1 MAKDIK
7 FGKTA
12 RDQMLQGVDTLAD
25 TVKVTLGPKGRNV
38 ALDKGYGSPE
48 ICEDGVTIAREI
60 ELKNSFQNMG
70 AKLVYEVANQT
81 NEKAGDGTTTATVLA
96 QAMIHR
102 GINSVEKGANP
113 VFVRVGIEKAGK
125 AVAEQ
130 LLKKSKP
137 VVTNEDIEAIA
148 TISSHDEAIG
158 KLIAQAM
165 DKVGKSGVITVDE
178 SKTSEDELVV
188 SQGLEYDKGY
198 LSPYMVS
205 DREKMVAELEDA
217 YVLVTDM
224 KISNINDI
232 VPLLQSVVDSHKP
245 LLIIADDLDSD
256 VVSTLIVNKLRGTF
270 NVVATKAP
278 EFGDAQKAALQD
290 IAILTGAKFYSKDL
304 GMALKD
310 VTIQD
315 LGQAKKVTVKKDTT
329 TLVGG
334 EGSKKDLADR
344 IAELEAQYK
353 TASSEYDKKGISKR
367 IAKLSNGVAVLK
379 VGAQTESEMKDKKLR
394 IEDAL
399 NATKAAVSEGIV
411 VGGGAALAE
420 VYAELKEGLKD
431 KNPDIQKGIDA
442 VVDSLFDPLK
452 QIADNSGYDAEEI
465 VEKQKSQKDG
475 FGFNAETGEWVDMFK
490 EGIVDPTKV
499 TRSAILNASSISAL
513 FVTTEA
519 AVTEI
524 KEEKPAAPAAP
535 GMGGGMDDMY

>member
-12 RDQMLQGVDTLAD
+12 RDQMLQGVDTLAN

-344 IAELEAQYK
+344 IAELEGQYK
-353 TASSEYDKKGISKR
+353 TATSEYDKKGISKR

-420 VYAELKEGLKD
+420 VYAELKETLKD

-442 VVDSLFDPLK
+442 VMDSLFDPLK

-475 FGFNAETGEWVDMFK
+475 FGFNAETGEWVDMIK

>member
-12 RDQMLQGVDTLAD
+12 RDQMLQGVDTLAN

-102 GINSVEKGANP
+102 GINAVEKGANP
-113 VFVRVGIEKAGK
+113 VFVRVGVEKAGK
-125 AVAEQ
+125 TVAEQ

-198 LSPYMVS
+198 LSPYMVT

-224 KISNINDI
+224 KVSNINDI

-245 LLIIADDLDSD
+245 LLIIADDMDSD

-310 VTIQD
+310 VTIDD

-329 TLVGG
+329 TIVGG

-353 TASSEYDKKGISKR
+353 TATSEYDKKGISKR

-420 VYAELKEGLKD
+420 VYGELKDSLKD

-442 VVDSLFDPLK
+442 VMDSLFDPLK

-465 VEKQKSQKDG
+465 VEMQKSQKDG
-475 FGFNAETGEWVDMFK
+475 FGFNAETGEWVDMIK

-524 KEEKPAAPAAP
+524 KEDKPAAPAAP

>member
-1 MAKDIK
+1 MAKEIK
-7 FGKTA
+7 FGKNA
-12 RDQMLQGVDTLAD
+12 RDEMVEGVDTLAD

-38 ALDKGYGSPE
+38 ALDKGYGSPS

-60 ELKNSFQNMG
+60 ELKNNFQNMG

-102 GINSVEKGANP
+102 GINAVEKGANP
-113 VFVRVGIEKAGK
+113 VFVRSGMERAGK
-125 AVAEQ
+125 AVADK
-130 LLKKSKP
+130 LLEMSKP
-137 VVTNEDIEAIA
+137 VVTNEDIESIA
-148 TISSHDEAIG
+148 TVSSHDESIG
-158 KLIAQAM
+158 KLIAEAM
-165 DKVGKSGVITVDE
+165 DKVGKNGVITVDE
-178 SKTSEDELVV
+178 SKTSEDELTV

-198 LSPYMVS
+198 ISPYMVS
-205 DREKMVAELEDA
+205 DREKMVSELEDA

-256 VVSTLIVNKLRGTF
+256 VTSTLIVNKLRGTF

-310 VTIQD
+310 ITIND
-315 LGQAKKVTVKKDTT
+315 LGTAKKISVKKDSTT
-329 TLVGG
+329 IVGG
-334 EGSKKDLADR
+334 AGDKKDIENR
-344 IAELEAQYK
+344 IEELQGQYK
-353 TASSEYDKKGISKR
+353 ASTSDYDKKGISKR

-379 VGAQTESEMKDKKLR
+379 VGALTESEMKDKKLR

-411 VGGGAALAE
+411 IGGGAALAV
-420 VYAELKEGLKD
+420 VYAGLKGDLKD

-442 VVDSLFDPLK
+442 VMDSLYEPLR
-452 QIADNSGYDAEEI
+452 QIADNAGYDANDI
-465 VEKQKSQKDG
+465 ADKQKLQKG
-475 FGFNAETGEWVDMFK
+475 NFGFNAETGEWVDMIK
-490 EGIVDPTKV
+490 EGIIDPTKV
-499 TRSAILNASSISAL
+499 TRTAVLNASSISAL

-524 KEEKPAAPAAP
+524 KEDKPAAPAG
-535 GMGGGMDDMY
+535 GMGGGDMGGMY